1 MNLILISLYINSKW
15 DINLNVKNKIL
26 KLLDRNIGEQLHVF
40 SVGKYF

>member
-40 SVGKYF
+40 RVGKYF